1 MDFEIDAEKPLSE
14 VFCGRREKEMLS
26 LFRWLSTADT
36 RLCRAE
42 WRWQNPGVKEAFSK
56 KRRSRRRARNLAE
69 SAYVSAT
76 PVGTGVS
83 TVRRR
88 AHNLVELFFVSHKIW
103 EQKSLPPRGR
113 GTTKWWKEPAVARIQ
128 KEDSNF
134 LYKLSLSRAPFVFCS
149 AKSTSLPEGGEY
161 IHDFFKTKV

>member
-1 MDFEIDAEKPLSE
+1 
-14 VFCGRREKEMLS
+14 MLS

-56 KRRSRRRARNLAE
+56 KRRSRRRA
-69 SAYVSAT
+69 Y
-76 PVGTGVS
+76 
-83 TVRRR
+83 
-88 AHNLVELFFVSHKIW
+88 NLVELFFVSHKIW

-161 IHDFFKTKV
+161 IHIFFGTKVDSVTCYDDPAGDS